1 MSSISLTRPS
11 RVETGVVRILIVDD
25 HPLVRKGLRQLIAD
39 QPGWE
44 VCDDA
49 DSVLEALHV
58 VRTAQPH
65 LVLIDI
71 SLRDASGME
80 LIKEI
85 KVCSP
90 ACRMLVLSNHDES
103 LYAER
108 ALRAG
113 ASGYVNKH
121 EAGEQLV
128 DAIRHVLDGKVY
140 LSSQMTDRMLSR
152 ALGSSEDEDRPLIE
166 TLTDRELE
174 VFELIGRGL
183 TTRQVAGKLN
193 LSPKTVESYR
203 ESIKGKL
210 HLTNSTE
217 LMREAVQRVL
227 EGT

>member
-1 MSSISLTRPS
+1 MSAYSPPRNHLER
-11 RVETGVVRILIVDD
+11 GGVRILSVDD
-25 HPLVRKGLRQLIAD
+25 HPLVRTGLRQLICE
-39 QPGWE
+39 QPGWD
-44 VCDDA
+44 VCEDA
-49 DSVLEALHV
+49 ESMIEALQI
-58 VRTAQPH
+58 VRASQPH
-65 LVLIDI
+65 LVLVDI
-71 SLRDASGME
+71 SLRDASGIE

-90 ACRMLVLSNHDES
+90 STKMLVLSNHDES

-113 ASGYVNKH
+113 ASGYVGKH
-121 EAGEQLV
+121 EASEKLV
-128 DAIRHVLDGKVY
+128 DAIQQVLSGKVY
-140 LSSQMTDRMLSR
+140 LSSHMTDRMLSR
-152 ALGSSEDEDRPLIE
+152 ALGGEPDVERPLIE

-183 TTRQVAGKLN
+183 TTRQVAGKLH

-210 HLTNSTE
+210 HLSNSTE

-227 EGT
+227 EGA